1 MNKNTL
7 QDLVKGKYGR
17 KIAYANVEEVD
28 QSNIL
33 EVVGE
38 TIGIFYFNKQVT
50 KYLWDYY
57 KGDQPIKNKS
67 GNRCY

>member
-38 TIGIFYFNKQVT
+38 TLGIFVGLLQRRSTDSVP
-50 KYLWDYY
+50 Y
-57 KGDQPIKNKS
+57 KDDQ
-67 GNRCY
+67 R